1 MSRRFAVLAAFAVL
15 SVVAPA
21 ANAAPPAPQSLDGA
35 GWQFHEDPANKGLA
49 SGWSAGGPSGGWDA
63 VSVPST
69 FDARPLARLFSGTV
83 GWYRLRFQ
91 EPTTPAGYS
100 WALRFDQVRRK
111 SVVWLNGHRLGRHSD
126 PYTPFELPARG
137 LHKGTNELVVRVD
150 SRKGDRPRE
159 GWWNW
164 GGILRPVALVPRG
177 RLALRD
183 AAFFPDVHC
192 GGAGCDAWVRLT
204 GAIQNRTDF
213 AVGGVIEVALTA
225 PDGTKTTAT
234 VPIAPL
240 AGGRGRVVNK
250 RIAVSGEPALW
261 APGNPNLYDN
271 DLTVRAGNR
280 VEQQNH
286 SRIGLRT

>member
-91 EPTTPAGYS
+91 EPATPAGYS

-111 SVVWLNGHRLGRHSD
+111 SVVWLNGHRLGAHSD

-164 GGILRPVALVPRG
+164 GGILRPVTLVPVG
-177 RLALRD
+177 RLQLND
-183 AAFFPDVHC
+183 LGLLPVLDCV
-192 GGAGCDAWVRLT
+192 GADCKAEVKLT
-204 GAIQNRTDF
+204 GAVRNRT
-213 AVGGVIEVALTA
+213 GVRARGQIGVTLTA
-225 PDGTKTTAT
+225 PDGTKTEAT
-234 VPIAPL
+234 VK
-240 AGGRGRVVNK
+240 V
-250 RIAVSGEPALW
+250 PAL
-261 APGNPNLYDN
+261 D
-271 DLTVRAGNR
+271 AGQAR
-280 VEQQNH
+280 VLAE
-286 SRIGLRT
+286 RVKVAG